1 VIYDEAH
8 TDLPCYRVIIDV
20 LKEKPKIRSFKM
32 IEMSATF
39 DNIPTSRRL
48 TGTITDYL
56 VTDFTKLLTEYPKI
70 LEKKII
76 MFVDK
81 PEKDKDKKPLS

>member
-1 VIYDEAH
+1 
-8 TDLPCYRVIIDV
+8 LPCYRVIIDT
-20 LKEKPKIRSFKM
+20 LKEKPKMREFKM

-39 DNIPTSRRL
+39 NDIATSRNL

-56 VTDFTKLLTEYPKI
+56 VTDFENLFTKYPKI

>member
-1 VIYDEAH
+1 MV
-8 TDLPCYRVIIDV
+8 
-20 LKEKPKIRSFKM
+20 
-32 IEMSATF
+32 EMSATF
-39 DNIPTSRRL
+39 SDVPTSRRL

-56 VTDFTKLLTEYPKI
+56 VTNFTKLLAEYPKI